1 MRGVLDAF
9 AVVLRLDRFSKE
21 VKAEHAQEQEVVAQ
35 EAKGKSGNAWS
46 LRIRVRK

>member
-21 VKAEHAQEQEVVAQ
+21 VKAKHAQEQEVVV
-35 EAKGKSGNAWS
+35 
-46 LRIRVRK
+46 RRVSDVDLGL